1 MKKIAGKL
9 RLDLAQFRELE
20 AFAKFASDLDDST
33 AAQITRGRRMV
44 EILKQ
49 NQYVPMSTEKQV
61 VIIYAASQGYL
72 DDIDLESVKEFEIG
86 LLEHFE
92 SKHSDL
98 LGEIVSTGDISD
110 DLSKKMNS
118 AVEEFK
124 KKF

>member
-1 MKKIAGKL
+1 
-9 RLDLAQFRELE
+9 
-20 AFAKFASDLDDST
+20 
-33 AAQITRGRRMV
+33 
-44 EILKQ
+44 
-49 NQYVPMSTEKQV
+49 
-61 VIIYAASQGYL
+61 
-72 DDIDLESVKEFEIG
+72 LESVKEFEIG